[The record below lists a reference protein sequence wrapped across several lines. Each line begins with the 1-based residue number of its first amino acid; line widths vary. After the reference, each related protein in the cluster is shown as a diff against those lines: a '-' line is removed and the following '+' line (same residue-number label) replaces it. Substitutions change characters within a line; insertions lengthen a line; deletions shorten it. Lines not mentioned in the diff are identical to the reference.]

1 VHVNADPDGL
11 VQAITNLVTNAVKYS
26 GRCRE
31 ISITV
36 SDADGQARLQVVD
49 GGIGIEPAEQRRI
62 FERFYRT
69 PAAARESGG
78 TGLGLALVRHF
89 AESHGGSV
97 TVESTPGG
105 GSTFTLGLPA
115 AGRGAVPDAQ
125 PAQ

>member
-1 VHVNADPDGL
+1 VEVGRAGPEAL
-11 VQAITNLVTNAVKYS
+11 V
-26 GRCRE
+26 R
-31 ISITV
+31 
-36 SDADGQARLQVVD
+36 VVD

-97 TVESTPGG
+97 TVESTPGR
-105 GSTFTLGLPA
+105 GSIFTLRLCA
-115 AGRGAVPDAQ
+115 AGVALRETRLSS
-125 PAQ
+125 